1 MFRHSLRLT
10 IAIVFA
16 YLLGFIFD
24 IKTPIDF
31 TVIVIMRPSYGLTK
45 ERSKD
50 RIIGTLIGAAV
61 AFGNHAKCSNLW
73 HISTCFFDIC
83 ICIQQNYKFAAALIT
98 ISIIFV
104 YSFINPNAFEVIQYR
119 VIDTIIGSTIAVA
132 ANYILVPRSL

>member
-24 IKTPIDF
+24 IQNTYWILL

-50 RIIGTLIGAAV
+50 RIIGT
-61 AFGNHAKCSNLW
+61 S
-73 HISTCFFDIC
+73 
-83 ICIQQNYKFAAALIT
+83 
-98 ISIIFV
+98 
-104 YSFINPNAFEVIQYR
+104 
-119 VIDTIIGSTIAVA
+119 
-132 ANYILVPRSL
+132 LVLLLLLVLC